1 MGSELH
7 ENVRASLEELK
18 NHDVSLYAIGGANA
32 SLMDSQVT
40 LYRGQSLS
48 ALCPY
53 DQRCKEDV
61 KYWCRMKGE
70 LDCTT
75 IHVFTVT
82 MQNLQTQDTG
92 EYVCAVDNGRNNG
105 SLSVT
110 DCFPDVSVRSNMVS
124 GKEGNST
131 TAECLYSDIMDDSE
145 KMWCWNGKPAENWSS
160 CLTVEGERASQDRM
174 DLIINTWSRTF
185 TVTMRHLE
193 MNDNDW
199 YWCIAGDK
207 QIPVY
212 ISVLNASNACK
223 LIDCHRFTITHI
235 LRLCSPLQNPN
246 NADKRPLYLVH
257 LSFSRDIY

>member
-1 MGSELH
+1 PLRRG
-7 ENVRASLEELK
+7 
-18 NHDVSLYAIGGANA
+18 DVSIT
-32 SLMDSQVT
+32 DDPSQ
-40 LYRGQSLS
+40 
-48 ALCPY
+48 
-53 DQRCKEDV
+53 
-61 KYWCRMKGE
+61 
-70 LDCTT
+70 
-75 IHVFTVT
+75 HVFTVT

-212 ISVLNASNACK
+212 ISVLNASNASISPPTMN
-223 LIDCHRFTITHI
+223 LITFPLVLT
-235 LRLCSPLQNPN
+235 LRATEDDN
-246 NADKRPLYLVH
+246 
-257 LSFSRDIY
+257 SRER